1 MSAPAVLFEHVSKR
15 YPRGGGPRYST
26 LRSDLA
32 RVSARF
38 NGRVL
43 NRFSVYE
50 GPLAL
55 DDISFRVEQGESFAL
70 VGPNGAGKTTALQLI
85 TRISPVTKGRVEVR
99 GRVAALLQVSSGVHP
114 ELTGRENIWLFGRI
128 LGMSKSEVRKRFDE
142 IVDFAELDDV
152 LDRPVKMYSAGMQLR
167 LGFSIASHLDP
178 DVFVVDEAL
187 AVGDARFQTKC
198 VERMTKLIAEGRTL
212 LFVSHNLAAVEAIC
226 DRGIFLN
233 AGKVVVEGSIKEVM
247 HSYLEWVDTTK
258 QKKLEEKKRIA
269 RTRFLTLEAVTF
281 HAPDGAEQNSFRTG
295 DPMEI
300 RLRITANNPIRQP
313 HISIG
318 ISEGGQRPLVLCSML
333 VDGKAPEKLEGTTT
347 VACKIPSIPLMP
359 RIYQLWC
366 SVKSEVAAGNLLNW
380 QTVGSFRVSSAPGLD
395 GPAALTKASMGAPV
409 YAPHEWAIEPTS
421 NGNGNGSG
429 FTEVTGV
436 DAETYATARGLDPD
450 HDEGFDPDAYNPAIQ
465 GT

>member
-32 RVSARF
+32 RVSAKF
-38 NGRVL
+38 NGRLL

-55 DDISFRVEQGESFAL
+55 DDISFRVEEGESFAL

-152 LDRPVKMYSAGMQLR
+152 LDRPVKMYSSGMQLR

-187 AVGDARFQTKC
+187 AVGEVRRADD
-198 VERMTKLIAEGRTL
+198 
-212 LFVSHNLAAVEAIC
+212 EA
-226 DRGIFLN
+226 DRGGPHPI
-233 AGKVVVEGSIKEVM
+233 V
-247 HSYLEWVDTTK
+247 
-258 QKKLEEKKRIA
+258 
-269 RTRFLTLEAVTF
+269 RFAQPRGGRG
-281 HAPDGAEQNSFRTG
+281 H
-295 DPMEI
+295 
-300 RLRITANNPIRQP
+300 LRPRHLPERRQ
-313 HISIG
+313 G
-318 ISEGGQRPLVLCSML
+318 R
-333 VDGKAPEKLEGTTT
+333 
-347 VACKIPSIPLMP
+347 
-359 RIYQLWC
+359 R
-366 SVKSEVAAGNLLNW
+366 
-380 QTVGSFRVSSAPGLD
+380 
-395 GPAALTKASMGAPV
+395 
-409 YAPHEWAIEPTS
+409 
-421 NGNGNGSG
+421 
-429 FTEVTGV
+429 
-436 DAETYATARGLDPD
+436 
-450 HDEGFDPDAYNPAIQ
+450 
-465 GT
+465 